1 MSEVVSKDFRVTMSQ
16 FCTGVVIATACQD
29 DQPVGLTLQSF
40 VSISLEPLL
49 VAISPAKS
57 SVSWPKIRDSGR
69 FCINILAQ
77 DQQSICEAMSKS
89 GKDKFL
95 NIDWKLN
102 ERRLPSF
109 PGSIATIDCEIDAE
123 HDAGDHTI
131 VIGRVL
137 EFDLMNEDKEPLVF
151 FRGQYGTFA

>member
-1 MSEVVSKDFRVTMSQ
+1 
-16 FCTGVVIATACQD
+16 
-29 DQPVGLTLQSF
+29 
-40 VSISLEPLL
+40 
-49 VAISPAKS
+49 
-57 SVSWPKIRDSGR
+57 
-69 FCINILAQ
+69 
-77 DQQSICEAMSKS
+77 MSKS

-102 ERRLPSF
+102 ERRLPCF
-109 PGSIATIDCEIDAE
+109 PGSMATIDCEIDAE

-131 VIGRVL
+131 VIGRVS